1 MTKKKAIICGFLV
14 VIILS
19 VTLITGV
26 NGKYV
31 MSLTGNIKIL
41 TEEFYAN
48 ALANSD
54 EVITRN
60 DTQELYIENLFLNN
74 YAEEKYTKVPIT
86 YEITILDNN
95 NSSDKFEFEY
105 NGLKSEN
112 GLLTITLD
120 DTTQKKDTNISLKII
135 ENKEYDQYELYES
148 ITIKVKAI
156 SPYSKELLTKEIAL
170 DMKYYVDILLDYN
183 RVSIANLSTITEPP
197 SDNELL

>member
-86 YEITILDNN
+86 YEITILDN
-95 NSSDKFEFEY
+95 
-105 NGLKSEN
+105 
-112 GLLTITLD
+112 ITLM
-120 DTTQKKDTNISLKII
+120 KISL
-135 ENKEYDQYELYES
+135 L
-148 ITIKVKAI
+148 
-156 SPYSKELLTKEIAL
+156 
-170 DMKYYVDILLDYN
+170 MKL
-183 RVSIANLSTITEPP
+183 
-197 SDNELL
+197 